1 MTGMNIETNLTADSS
16 QDTSHLDNPLMSGP
30 ELWKALGYRTGT
42 AFSQAARRGMTPVS
56 VFHIPGRRGQHA
68 LRADVVAWVASLSQM
83 TKASQSRNK
92 APESPLQIAKEPDMT
107 NL

>member
-1 MTGMNIETNLTADSS
+1 MTGMSNETNLTADSS
-16 QDTSHLDNPLMSGP
+16 QDTPHLDNPLMSGP

-68 LRADVVAWVASLSQM
+68 LRADVMAWVANLSQM
-83 TKASQSRNK
+83 AKG
-92 APESPLQIAKEPDMT
+92 PLSSNEDKEAT
-107 NL
+107 

>member
-1 MTGMNIETNLTADSS
+1 MTGMSNETNWTTDPS

-42 AFSQAARRGMTPVS
+42 AFSQAARRGMTPVP

-68 LRADVVAWVASLSQM
+68 LRADVMAWVTNLSQM
-83 TKASQSRNK
+83 AKATQLSDK
-92 APESPLQIAKEPDMT
+92 AQEAT
-107 NL
+107 